1 MWCSRV
7 HCLDFYHL
15 MSSSFPA
22 WIPIS
27 FIPTAAF
34 NRNKHGH
41 TGGFRERWN
50 KQFLAR
56 QGDGADPQFENQ
68 VETVEV
74 GNMSVLI
81 CVQLPLILRNNLNVQ
96 NPMLMKLRSLLV

>member
-1 MWCSRV
+1 
-7 HCLDFYHL
+7 
-15 MSSSFPA
+15 MSSLLPAAIFLLVSFLQGL
-22 WIPIS
+22 S
-27 FIPTAAF
+27 TE
-34 NRNKHGH
+34 
-41 TGGFRERWN
+41 TSMVVVQGGFRERWN